1 MFNATA
7 AQIVFKNPVR
17 IIQIT
22 DDQIET
28 GEIICQLRWQFGI
41 PGEETREA
49 PVFNGAHRL
58 RVKTVFSE
66 CRDMFVAKNLDPG
79 LRPCVT

>member
-41 PGEETREA
+41 PAKKLREA
-49 PVFNGAHRL
+49 PVFMERTA
-58 RVKTVFSE
+58 
-66 CRDMFVAKNLDPG
+66 CA
-79 LRPCVT
+79 